1 MIRIFLLKF
10 LHSKFSLKHRAYE
23 TRFRLMQV
31 VELNLA
37 DNRILVIPP
46 AIGEMWQLQELKL
59 DHNKVWLS
67 RHCDAA

>member
-1 MIRIFLLKF
+1 
-10 LHSKFSLKHRAYE
+10 
-23 TRFRLMQV
+23 MQV